1 MRRIGADAAERV
13 VRLDGVFDVPA
24 ARRLEQVLER
34 ARDGESIRVDL
45 TQVREF
51 HDFGIAI
58 LAQAL
63 KHGARRVAL
72 QGLRHHQVTMLRYFG
87 ADPSRFELPKG
98 QPEIG

>member
-1 MRRIGADAAERV
+1 MRLE
-13 VRLDGVFDVPA
+13 GVFDVPA

-34 ARDGESIRVDL
+34 AREGDAIRVDL

-63 KHGARRVAL
+63 KHGGPRVAL
-72 QGLRHHQVTMLRYFG
+72 QGLRNHQVRLLRYFG
-87 ADPSRFELPKG
+87 ADPARLGLALP
-98 QPEIG
+98 QPDLG